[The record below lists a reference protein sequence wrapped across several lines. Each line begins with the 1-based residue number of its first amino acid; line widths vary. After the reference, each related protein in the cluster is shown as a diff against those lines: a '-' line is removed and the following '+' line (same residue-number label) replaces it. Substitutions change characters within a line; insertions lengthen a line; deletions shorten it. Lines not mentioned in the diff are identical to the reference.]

1 MSRRSEYDSITFE
14 PEFDLSIDGKD
25 LSYRD
30 PKNTQTLVDSSDE
43 EYEGNPNAYSMTN
56 ALYDYSYGE
65 MRKAGQALG
74 ISNVDEPE
82 EVEKM
87 LAYMSKPP
95 AMEKALDEQIEES
108 VEPESTTPKF
118 DELADKDAPLSEE
131 LQKSQDFLVETVD
144 AIRDGTYNDSYRR
157 RPSGTG
163 VIGANESYGSQM
175 LDTQIR
181 NATTGINIDNFTKQR
196 NEINKQ
202 IEDDYMHKL
211 YTEDRYDS
219 IYA

>member
-30 PKNTQTLVDSSDE
+30 PNNTQTLVDSSDE

-196 NEINKQ
+196 NDINQQ

>member
-30 PKNTQTLVDSSDE
+30 PNNTQTLVDSSDE

-175 LDTQIR
+175 LDTQIK

-196 NEINKQ
+196 NDINQQ

>member
-14 PEFDLSIDGKD
+14 PEFDLSIDGRD

-87 LAYMSKPP
+87 LAYMAKPP
-95 AMEKALDEQIEES
+95 AMEKALDEQTEES
-108 VEPESTTPKF
+108 AEPESTTPKF
-118 DELADKDAPLSEE
+118 DELAEKDAPLSEE

-163 VIGANESYGSQM
+163 VIGANESYGSQI

-196 NEINKQ
+196 NDINQQ

>member
-30 PKNTQTLVDSSDE
+30 PNNTQTLVDSSDE

-181 NATTGINIDNFTKQR
+181 NATTGIDIDNFTKQR
-196 NEINKQ
+196 NDINQQ

-211 YTEDRYDS
+211 YTENRYDS

>member
-196 NEINKQ
+196 NDINQQ

>member
-196 NEINKQ
+196 NDINQQ

-211 YTEDRYDS
+211 YTENRYDS